1 MTRYASIEELPEA
14 HRGEAMRQ
22 MDDDG
27 RLYATP
33 VRVVTAPPPP
43 VPPKKPSEH
52 DEQVAVFRWAQMNE
66 ARWPELRWMF
76 AIPNG
81 GARATLTAIKLK
93 AEGVKSGVPDIFLPE
108 PRNDY
113 SGLWIELKVGKNKAT
128 DNQNA
133 WMAGLIECGYAVAL
147 CYGAEE
153 AIQVITSYL
162 RGEL

>member
-22 MDDDG
+22 MDD
-27 RLYATP
+27 
-33 VRVVTAPPPP
+33 
-43 VPPKKPSEH
+43 KPALVEKIPAHHASEH
-52 DEQVAVFRWAQMNE
+52 DEQVAIFQWAKTNE
-66 ARWPELRWMF
+66 GRWPELRWMF

-93 AEGVKSGVPDIFLPE
+93 AEGVKSGVPDIFLPLPMMGWGE
-108 PRNDY
+108 ILY
-113 SGLWIELKVGKNKAT
+113 SGLWIELKIGSNKPT
-128 DNQNA
+128 DNQRE
-133 WMAGLIECGYAVAL
+133 WIDGLRKAGYAVAL

-153 AIQVITSYL
+153 AIRTITSYL

>member
-1 MTRYASIEELPEA
+1 MRYASIEELPEA

-22 MDDDG
+22 MDD
-27 RLYATP
+27 
-33 VRVVTAPPPP
+33 
-43 VPPKKPSEH
+43 KPALVEKIPAHHASEH
-52 DEQVAVFRWAQMNE
+52 DEQVAVFQWAKTNE
-66 ARWPELRWMF
+66 GRWPELRWMF

-93 AEGVKSGVPDIFLPE
+93 AEGVKSGVPDIFLPA
-108 PRNDY
+108 PRNGCP
-113 SGLWIELKVGKNKAT
+113 GLWIELKVGKNKAT
-128 DNQNA
+128 ENQTA

-153 AIQVITSYL
+153 AIRTITSYL